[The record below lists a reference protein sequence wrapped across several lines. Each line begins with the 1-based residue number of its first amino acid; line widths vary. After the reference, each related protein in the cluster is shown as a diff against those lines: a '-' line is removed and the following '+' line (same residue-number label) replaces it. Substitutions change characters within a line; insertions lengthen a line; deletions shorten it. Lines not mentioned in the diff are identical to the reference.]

1 MGLFIGTRTAAVV
14 HTLIAI
20 RIGGRTA
27 AAAAEVETVG
37 GDLRFLG
44 AISDRKHSGGV
55 RSDSFCR
62 SPVSSL
68 HSGAPTAVAVGRH
81 SKHVVEQKHSRA
93 VSAAA
98 AHNQKLVVN
107 HRQ

>member
-55 RSDSFCR
+55 R
-62 SPVSSL
+62 
-68 HSGAPTAVAVGRH
+68 
-81 SKHVVEQKHSRA
+81 
-93 VSAAA
+93 
-98 AHNQKLVVN
+98 
-107 HRQ
+107 